1 VRTVKGNE
9 FRKWRRS
16 QDITQEQVAKN
27 IVTDKSTISRWE
39 HDLINIS
46 DTLYN
51 KLMDFV
57 KEKSK

>member
-1 VRTVKGNE
+1 MKGNE